1 MNIVSRLA
9 GAIAAIVLTCSLAAA
24 QSYPD
29 RPIKLVVPFAPG
41 GGVDSLARIIAHKLQ
56 EQMKQTVIVENRAGA
71 GGNLGTDFVAK
82 SAPDGYTMLLTT
94 NGHAI
99 SPAIYKK
106 LSFDALADF
115 EPITQV
121 VGTTLLLI
129 ANKDFAATNLQELL
143 ALARAKPGGLDYG
156 STGVGNALH
165 LTMEMLKS
173 AANVDI
179 QMVPFRGD
187 APLNQAVIQGSVQMS
202 ISPLWMGRSQ
212 VEAGNVRAI
221 AVTTLQ
227 RSKAMPNVPTIAEQG
242 FPGFDSGGW
251 QGLFFPAK
259 TPAPI
264 VQRIQK
270 EVAVMLEDPNV
281 LKQVASFGG
290 EPVGSE
296 PAAFQD
302 FVKREIDKF
311 KKIVSD
317 AKVPLQD

>member
-1 MNIVSRLA
+1 MRIFSRLA
-9 GAIAAIVLTCSLAAA
+9 TAVAAMVLTCGVAAA
-24 QSYPD
+24 QTYPD
-29 RPIKLVVPFAPG
+29 KPIKIVVPFAPG

-56 EQMKQTVIVENRAGA
+56 EQMKHTVIVENRAGA

-82 SAPDGYTMLLTT
+82 APPDGYTMLLTT

-106 LSFDALADF
+106 LSFDALTDF

-129 ANKDFAATNLQELL
+129 ANKDFPAANLQELL
-143 ALARAKPGGLDYG
+143 AQARAKPGKLDYG

-173 AANVDI
+173 AAKVDI

-221 AVTTLQ
+221 AVTTIN
-227 RSKAMPNVPTIAEQG
+227 RSKAMANVPTIAEQG

-264 VQRIQK
+264 VQRIQQ
-270 EVAVMLEDPNV
+270 EVKTMLDDPNV
-281 LKQVASFGG
+281 QKQIAGFGG

-296 PAAFQD
+296 PAAFKE
-302 FVKREIDKF
+302 FVAREIDKF
-311 KKIVSD
+311 KKIVAD